1 MKKIQDKG
9 YVNNVK
15 GSLIPTFVGY
25 GIIQFL
31 ERNFKDL
38 VNLQYTST
46 MEDELDNIALGEIKK
61 EEYLNNF
68 YYGKKGSI
76 GLHDKL
82 EQEHDKKTERLIK
95 TINSDNQI
103 TEIRIGRYGI
113 YAQLGEDRVTL
124 DNNIVPSE
132 INIEQIKKMLS
143 DKNTAPE
150 VLAKDQKTGNEIVLK
165 KGRFGPYLQT
175 GDKMKSLPPGINEE
189 SLTPEI
195 AQQVML
201 LPTKIG
207 IDTKSNLPIIKDI
220 GRYGP
225 YLKCGKNNRKISA
238 PDDILSITLDR
249 AIELFATDA
258 KQRSVLK
265 NLGQIDEMDI
275 VVKDG
280 RYGIYVTNGKVNVT
294 LPKDIDYNTLDL
306 QTALELIKNKK
317 PKKRFY
323 KSK

>member
-1 MKKIQDKG
+1 MS
-9 YVNNVK
+9 Y
-15 GSLIPTFVGY
+15 FY
-25 GIIQFL
+25 F
-31 ERNFKDL
+31 
-38 VNLQYTST
+38 ST
-46 MEDELDNIALGEIKK
+46 D
-61 EEYLNNF
+61 
-68 YYGKKGSI
+68 SHT
-76 GLHDKL
+76 GLKDKL
-82 EQEHDKKTERLIK
+82 KQEHDKDRSRLI
-95 TINSDNQI
+95 TSINGENKD
-103 TEIRIGRYGI
+103 TVEIRIGRYGV
-113 YAQLGEDRVTL
+113 YAQINEDRVTIEK
-124 DNNIVPSE
+124 DIIPSE
-132 INIEQIKKMLS
+132 VSVDDIAKMIKA
-143 DKNTAPE
+143 KNAAPTE
-150 VLAKDQKTGNEIVLK
+150 FGADESGEKILLK
-165 KGRFGPYLQT
+165 NGRFGPYVQC
-175 GDKMKSLPPGINEE
+175 GKKMKSLPPGVTDTN
-189 SLTPEI
+189 LTEDIAKEI
-195 AQQVML
+195 VSM
-201 LPTKIG
+201 PREIG
-207 IDTKSNLPIIKDI
+207 IDTNTKNSIVKDI